1 MARLPLKGLVKQIS
15 AAIMDFQGQ
24 EERMVTENQEDSDCY
39 SDVETVSSCENLL
52 FRVNTLA
59 PMVAPVTSQSRSR
72 PSHILRSFQSSPS
85 LRHSVKSPFV
95 YMFPA
100 GVVIEREEDRTFP
113 LPENVHVW
121 ARYGFL
127 DESYLH
133 ERRDPNPGQEPQQQ
147 APVDAGRRR
156 QGRMEDNLMRSIGR
170 HAESMA
176 NESTSTQNRAHPGLN
191 SSRPRRPRNV
201 PQQSLSAS
209 SVDRDGFTS
218 TSGRPRAMSE
228 GIQSPT
234 PGSSTPRTVKLTPS
248 PQERVRPKAAV
259 RNQASEGRTRG
270 VRARNRSVNSFSEA
284 DARAVAATRRRRPS
298 SEDETGAV
306 DAAGA
311 GETKEDEL
319 RDSHQ
324 DNGALRNAHKDRS
337 MNQAEGRIANG
348 AEQNTARR
356 RPPRTPAEMERHK
369 RNRAERLRAHGCH
382 RTLYP
387 RIAPGAAAVGAA
399 SNRGNAT
406 AEEIETV
413 QWVDTLRI
421 SASIRGE
428 SLMATCTRS
437 FAEQRSA
444 IQLEEKQS
452 EARACRTPDVS
463 EMEGPDG
470 LLHCAVL
477 RGDHALAARAA
488 QFLVDMRGANVNSRD
503 AWGRYVD
510 P

>member
-1 MARLPLKGLVKQIS
+1 
-15 AAIMDFQGQ
+15 
-24 EERMVTENQEDSDCY
+24 MVTANQEDSDSY
-39 SDVETVSSCENLL
+39 SDAETVSSCENL
-52 FRVNTLA
+52 FSRVNTLA
-59 PMVAPVTSQSRSR
+59 PMVAPVTSHSRSR
-72 PSHILRSFQSSPS
+72 PSHVLRSFQSSPS
-85 LRHSVKSPFV
+85 LRHSVKSPLV

-100 GVVIEREEDRTFP
+100 GVVIEEKDDRTFP

-127 DESYLH
+127 DESYLQQ
-133 ERRDPNPGQEPQQQ
+133 RRDPDPDQEPQPL
-147 APVDAGRRR
+147 APADAGRRR
-156 QGRMEDNLMRSIGR
+156 RGRVEDNLMRSIER
-170 HAESMA
+170 HAEGMA
-176 NESTSTQNRAHPGLN
+176 NESSSTQNRAHPELH
-191 SSRPRRPRNV
+191 SSRPRQRRNV
-201 PQQSLSAS
+201 SQQSLPASA
-209 SVDRDGFTS
+209 VDRDGFTR

-228 GIQSPT
+228 GFQSPT

-259 RNQASEGRTRG
+259 GNEASEERTRG
-270 VRARNRSVNSFSEA
+270 VRARNRSTNSFAEA
-284 DARAVAATRRRRPS
+284 DDGAVATTRRRRPPS
-298 SEDETGAV
+298 DDGPGAA

-311 GETKEDEL
+311 GETKEEEL
-319 RDSHQ
+319 RAFRQ
-324 DNGALRNAHKDRS
+324 DYGALRNAHEDRF
-337 MNQAEGRIANG
+337 MNQAEGRMVNS
-348 AEQNTARR
+348 AEENTARR

-369 RNRAERLRAHGCH
+369 RNQAERLRVHGCH
-382 RTLYP
+382 RALYP
-387 RIAPGAAAVGAA
+387 RIAAGAAAVGAA
-399 SNRGNAT
+399 SSRGNAT
-406 AEEIETV
+406 AEEMETI

-428 SLMATCTRS
+428 SLMAACSRS

-444 IQLEEKQS
+444 FQLEEKKS

-503 AWGRYVD
+503 AWGRCVES
-510 P
+510 

>member
-1 MARLPLKGLVKQIS
+1 M
-15 AAIMDFQGQ
+15 
-24 EERMVTENQEDSDCY
+24 ENQEDSDCY
-39 SDVETVSSCENLL
+39 SDVKTISSCENLL

-59 PMVAPVTSQSRSR
+59 PMVAPVTNHSRSR

-100 GVVIEREEDRTFP
+100 GVVIEEEEDRTFP

-127 DESYLH
+127 DESYLQQ
-133 ERRDPNPGQEPQQQ
+133 RRDPDPDQEPQPQ

-156 QGRMEDNLMRSIGR
+156 RGRMEDNLMRSIER

-176 NESTSTQNRAHPGLN
+176 NEPSSLQNRAHAELN
-191 SSRPRRPRNV
+191 SSRPRRPRNI
-201 PQQSLSAS
+201 PQQQSLSSS
-209 SVDRDGFTS
+209 SVDRDGFTR

-228 GIQSPT
+228 GFQSPT

-259 RNQASEGRTRG
+259 GNQASEGRNRG
-270 VRARNRSVNSFSEA
+270 VRARNRSTNSFSEA
-284 DARAVAATRRRRPS
+284 DAGAVAATRRWRPP
-298 SEDETGAV
+298 SEDEPGAA

-319 RDSHQ
+319 RAFQQ
-324 DNGALRNAHKDRS
+324 DNGALRNAHEDRS
-337 MNQAEGRIANG
+337 MNQAERRIANG

-382 RTLYP
+382 RALYP

-399 SNRGNAT
+399 SSRGNAT

-428 SLMATCTRS
+428 SLMAACTRS

-444 IQLEEKQS
+444 MQLEEKQS

-477 RGDHALAARAA
+477 RGDHVLAARAA
-488 QFLVDMRGANVNSRD
+488 QFLVDKRGANVNSRD
-503 AWGRYVD
+503 AWGRCVD